1 MWPDGSVA
9 YHTLTNG
16 IKAVCVP
23 YAAGVDYFGVS
34 VNAGSRDEHASCH
47 GLAHFVE
54 HTLFKGTQKRRS
66 WHIIN
71 RMERVGGELNAFTT
85 KEETAVYSI
94 FPSGNLDRAAEL
106 ISDLL
111 CSSVFPARELDKERD
126 VVEDEINSYLD
137 TPSEAVFD
145 DFEELIF
152 AGSSLAHNIL
162 GDTVS
167 VASLTGD
174 DCRIWLDSMFTPGEM
189 AVFYF
194 GSKSPKSVFR
204 IIERR
209 FGGMDHANVARHRS
223 APEVLAPADVVS
235 SLSLHQAH
243 TVGGV
248 RIPGIYGGNT
258 HVYALLANIIGGPG
272 MNSLL
277 NVEMRERRGL
287 VYTVEATTVS
297 YSDCGL
303 FTIYFGCDADNLGA
317 CRGILDRVMRRL
329 STDALSARKLD
340 EAKQQYI
347 GQLAVAGENREQVA
361 LSSGRSLLCHGKIFS
376 LHDRIKRIENIT
388 PDMLAEAAATL
399 SPDNFS
405 FLTFA

>member
-1 MWPDGSVA
+1 MWPDESFV

-34 VNAGSRDEHASCH
+34 VNAGSRDETTSCH

-54 HTLFKGTQKRRS
+54 HTLFKGTEKRRS

-111 CSSVFPARELDKERD
+111 CSSVFPDRELEKERD
-126 VVEDEINSYLD
+126 VVDDEINSYLD

-145 DFEELIF
+145 DFEEMIF
-152 AGSSLAHNIL
+152 AGSPLAHNIL
-162 GDTVS
+162 GDSRS

-174 DCRIWLDSMFTPGEM
+174 DCRRWLDTMFTPGEM
-189 AVFYF
+189 AIYYF
-194 GSKSPKSVFR
+194 GSKSPESVFR
-204 IIERR
+204 TIERR
-209 FGGMDHANVARHRS
+209 FGNMNHADTARHRT
-223 APEVLAPADVVS
+223 APEVLPPADVVR

-248 RIPGIYGGNT
+248 RIPGIYEDKN

-287 VYTVEATTVS
+287 VYTVEASTVS
-297 YSDCGL
+297 YTDCGL
-303 FTIYFGCDADNLGA
+303 FTVYFGCDSDSLYA
-317 CRGILDRVMRRL
+317 CRSIFDRVMRKI
-329 STDALSARKLD
+329 SSDALSPRRLEEVKR
-340 EAKQQYI
+340 QYI

-361 LSSGRSLLCHGKIFS
+361 LSSGRSLLCHGRIFS
-376 LHDRIKRIENIT
+376 RGERIRRIEEIT
-388 PDMLAEAAATL
+388 PAMLAEAAATL

-405 FLTFA
+405 FLTFT

>member
-1 MWPDGSVA
+1 MWPDDTVV

-34 VNAGSRDEHASCH
+34 VNAGSRDEDNSCH

-111 CSSVFPARELDKERD
+111 CNSVFPPRELDKERD

-137 TPSEAVFD
+137 TPSEAVYD
-145 DFEELIF
+145 DFEEMIF
-152 AGSSLAHNIL
+152 AGSPLAHNIL
-162 GDTVS
+162 GNSHS

-174 DCRIWLDSMFTPGEM
+174 DCRRWLGTMFTPGEM
-189 AVFYF
+189 AVFYV
-194 GSKSPKSVFR
+194 GSKSPASAFR
-204 IIERR
+204 IMERH
-209 FGGMDHANVARHRS
+209 FGRMHHADKPRS
-223 APEVLAPADVVS
+223 RCVPPVLPPSDIVR

-248 RIPGIYGGNT
+248 RIPGIFEGKT
-258 HVYALLANIIGGPG
+258 HIYALLANIIGGPG

-277 NVEMRERRGL
+277 NVEMRERMGL
-287 VYTVEATTVS
+287 VYTVEATTVT
-297 YSDCGL
+297 YTDCGL
-303 FTIYFGCDADNLGA
+303 FTVYYGCDSDSSDR
-317 CRGILDRVMRRL
+317 CRGVMERVMRKISSEGL
-329 STDALSARKLD
+329 SPRRLD
-340 EAKQQYI
+340 EAKRQYI
-347 GQLAVAGENREQVA
+347 GQLAVAGENREQMA
-361 LSSGRSLLCHGKIFS
+361 LSSGRSLLCHGRLFS
-376 LHDRIKRIENIT
+376 RAERIRRIEEIT
-388 PDMLAEAAATL
+388 PAAFAEAAGGL

-405 FLTFA
+405 FLTFS